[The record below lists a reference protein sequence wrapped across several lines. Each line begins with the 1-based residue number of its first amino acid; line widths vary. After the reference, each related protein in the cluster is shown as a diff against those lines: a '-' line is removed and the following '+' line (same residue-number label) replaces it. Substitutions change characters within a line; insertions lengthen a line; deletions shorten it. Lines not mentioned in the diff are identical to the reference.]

1 MSRHTGLQREVLSLY
16 RSCLRAVYR
25 KPIDSR
31 THFKSFVAREF
42 RKHATEVDRKD
53 FDTVEFLLRKGKRQL
68 EVYGDPNIKRMTT
81 AAG

>member
-16 RSCLRAVYR
+16 RSCLRAVYH

-31 THFKSFVAREF
+31 THFKSFVTQEF
-42 RKHATEVDRKD
+42 RKYATEVERKD